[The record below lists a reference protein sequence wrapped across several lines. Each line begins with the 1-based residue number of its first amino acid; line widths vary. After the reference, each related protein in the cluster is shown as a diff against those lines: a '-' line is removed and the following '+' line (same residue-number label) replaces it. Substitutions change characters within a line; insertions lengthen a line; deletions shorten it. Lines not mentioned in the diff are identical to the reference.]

1 LISFRYIGDTMRY
14 YGGYHVST
22 SYNHLWVPD
31 SWFRVHPRPGS
42 PGEEIKR
49 ALMAGDAPRV
59 RPAVTCLPDQTVR
72 EIGDKFMDSPVPL
85 LVVLDKDGNTVR
97 GIITLHDLIRAQAA
111 IRN

>member
-1 LISFRYIGDTMRY
+1 M
-14 YGGYHVST
+14 
-22 SYNHLWVPD
+22 
-31 SWFRVHPRPGS
+31 
-42 PGEEIKR
+42 
-49 ALMAGDAPRV
+49 
-59 RPAVTCLPDQTVR
+59 TCLPDQTVR